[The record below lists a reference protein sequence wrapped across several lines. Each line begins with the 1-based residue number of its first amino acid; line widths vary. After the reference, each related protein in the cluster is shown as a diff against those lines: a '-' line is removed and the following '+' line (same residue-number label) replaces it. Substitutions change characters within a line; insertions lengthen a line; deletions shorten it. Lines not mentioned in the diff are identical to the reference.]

1 MTDPG
6 NRTYLSGQC
15 SRRPLWLRSL
25 SAGLLLCAFAPLS
38 ALKAQAPPPTEYEV
52 QAAYLSNFGRFVEWP
67 VRPGANERDPFY
79 VCVLGQDPFGQ
90 LLDAALKGET
100 IGAAPMAPRRVASA
114 TDAANCRIVFVNSTK
129 DSELKGILAT
139 LKNFN
144 ALTVSD
150 TFNFTRQGGMIQF
163 VLDGNR
169 VRFEINLA
177 AAQRVGLTLSS
188 QLLKVAVAI
197 RRAP

>member
-1 MTDPG
+1 MTG
-6 NRTYLSGQC
+6 SESRAHLSGQC
-15 SRRPLWLRSL
+15 SRRPRWLRGSA
-25 SAGLLLCAFAPLS
+25 AGLLLCAFAS
-38 ALKAQAPPPTEYEV
+38 FGELKAQTPKPTEYEV

-67 VRPGANERDPFY
+67 ARPGVSERDPFY
-79 VCVLGQDPFGQ
+79 VCVLGQDPFGP

-100 IGAAPMAPRRVASA
+100 IGAAPMAARRVASA
-114 TDAANCRIVFVNSTK
+114 SDAANCRIVFVNSTK

-139 LKNFN
+139 LRNFK

-150 TFNFTRQGGMIQF
+150 TFDFTRQGGMIQF

-177 AAQRVGLTLSS
+177 AAQRAGLTLSS

>member
-1 MTDPG
+1 MTGPG
-6 NRTYLSGQC
+6 NRAHLSGQC
-15 SRRPLWLRSL
+15 IRLPRWMRILA
-25 SAGLLLCAFAPLS
+25 AGLLLCALV
-38 ALKAQAPPPTEYEV
+38 KAQAPPPTEYEV

-67 VRPGANERDPFY
+67 ARAAANERDPFY
-79 VCVLGQDPFGQ
+79 VCVLGQDPFGP
-90 LLDAALKGET
+90 LLDAALKGEN
-100 IGAAPMAPRRVASA
+100 IGGAPMAARRVTSA
-114 TDAANCRIVFVNSTK
+114 VDAANCRIVFVNSTK

-139 LKNFN
+139 LRNSN

-150 TFNFTRQGGMIQF
+150 TFDFTRQGGMIQF

-177 AAQRVGLTLSS
+177 AAQRAGLVLSS